1 MTMNKL
7 DNEGH
12 EAQHL
17 DVSRSALTHIIIGV
31 IAATKVSEASWQL
44 IHLALGVSVL
54 RHKARQGQP
63 IDGADLDLVWGL
75 VRDAV
80 TDPVLAPLL
89 PGASRSA
96 QGFLSVPLCSLIKD
110 NRIDELWRLHVW
122 LPDGHR
128 GNRDFAIH
136 SHQPFAQSWIL
147 AGEGRDHQ
155 YAVTEPEAK
164 GALDTPYAQYR
175 IAWSGTGK
183 GHGTAYVP
191 HQSYSIVEN
200 TGKIVHI
207 KQVETALHTRDMS
220 YTVGAGVLHRTKVPA
235 DTLHAT
241 LFYFDSSRGFIQ
253 DAPVLGPAD
262 GESYKQ
268 YRDVGSQPPSSLANM
283 VEVVRS
289 FERLMGEGQ
298 QCMHSVNLELALRN
312 FNSALALCESGAASG
327 AVPDGDRYKQLV
339 FTKLGGT
346 YRRLG
351 KYEQAKDLLEQAMAM
366 SASSELRIEASGELG
381 VIYRHMDLMDDAKR
395 VLRVQYETAKEF

>member
-1 MTMNKL
+1 MTTNKL

-12 EAQHL
+12 DAQHL
-17 DVSRSALTHIIIGV
+17 DVSRSALNQIITGV
-31 IAATKVSEASWQL
+31 IAATKVSEGISEHAQSIISNTGLIIQPKRDTFMIREWLDNAVLRTKDNSPDSQASWQL

-54 RHKARQGQP
+54 RHKARYGQS
-63 IDGADLDLVWGL
+63 IDGADLGFVWGL

-110 NRIDELWRLHVW
+110 DRIDELWRLHVW

-128 GNRDFAIH
+128 GNHDFAIH

-147 AGEGRDHQ
+147 AGEGRDYQ
-155 YAVTEPEAK
+155 YAVTDPEAK

-183 GHGTAYVP
+183 GHGTSYVP

-220 YTVGAGVLHRTKVPA
+220 YTVGAGVLHRIKLPA

-241 LFYFDSSRGFIQ
+241 LFYFDSSR
-253 DAPVLGPAD
+253 D
-262 GESYKQ
+262 SYKTRQ
-268 YRDVGSQPPSSLANM
+268 CLGLRKENLTNNIGTWVASHLRHSPTWWRQSAPLRD
-283 VEVVRS
+283 
-289 FERLMGEGQ
+289 
-298 QCMHSVNLELALRN
+298 
-312 FNSALALCESGAASG
+312 
-327 AVPDGDRYKQLV
+327 
-339 FTKLGGT
+339 
-346 YRRLG
+346 
-351 KYEQAKDLLEQAMAM
+351 
-366 SASSELRIEASGELG
+366 
-381 VIYRHMDLMDDAKR
+381 
-395 VLRVQYETAKEF
+395 